1 MGDVMSTWW
10 HFMHML
16 AAALLLIT
24 HRCEVNALTQLR
36 VHNRILQQKSAGE
49 GACQPGWEA
58 PILPWMPYE
67 PSLARALVAH
77 ERAVRRGPDP
87 V

>member
-1 MGDVMSTWW
+1 MRDAYHLGPCLYQSVTPCDDSAWCVFWAGGQVVVVGFCTSV
-10 HFMHML
+10 
-16 AAALLLIT
+16 
-24 HRCEVNALTQLR
+24 ELTPCLCPCLW
-36 VHNRILQQKSAGE
+36 I
-49 GACQPGWEA
+49 
-58 PILPWMPYE
+58 MPYE